1 MSDRALKSTEINNH
15 YFYLSVSNCEFFD
28 GNQFEPDG
36 HYIPPVDNKYK
47 LQQAIDATMSIYTKL
62 QEEYKSLYGK
72 EY

>member
-15 YFYLSVSNCEFFD
+15 YFYLSVSNHEFFD
-28 GNQFEPDG
+28 GDELICG
-36 HYIPPVDNKYK
+36 RYIPPVDNKYK
-47 LQQAIDATMSIYTKL
+47 LQQAIDATVSIYNKL